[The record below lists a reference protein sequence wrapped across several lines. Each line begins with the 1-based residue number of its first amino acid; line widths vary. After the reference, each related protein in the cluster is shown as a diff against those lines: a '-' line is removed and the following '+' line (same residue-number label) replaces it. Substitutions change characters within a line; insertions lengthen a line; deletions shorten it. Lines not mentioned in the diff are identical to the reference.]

1 MTKENN
7 NFKPKIKIYHILL
20 LGALSS
26 TLLILNSNHVNN
38 LRAHKEYNQFNQK
51 YFKRKLDET
60 QAASTSE
67 KASDKVCKL
76 GSKELVNYYKTGN
89 LEEIGLKEGPIEC
102 KDKNEDYMKALIDIV
117 KSLVGNKDKEGDNDR
132 RYLNEAGEGN
142 EDTEEKGLT
151 DNLLAYGKHIIE
163 VGIFLVIGV
172 LSIPGWLMCVFCCC
186 GNCCCCCC
194 CKKPGCKKPCFIIS
208 FLMYALVVSVCI
220 YGLSK
225 SNHIFVGL
233 ADTECSLLK
242 FVDEILEG
250 ESKEELPKWAGVN
263 GIKGILTILQG
274 KMDTMNQAAVQSDF
288 DTQDRIINGDGTSTY
303 KGTKKEFLEKLSDLG
318 TDFYNGGIYNYYLL
332 NYNSGANSFANG
344 NYVLDMVKN
353 FGTYDSANEKG
364 NPENSLTDL
373 WITEFKEVDSQAS
386 SQMEN
391 TQSGF
396 DGVLGNAD
404 NIRSSLGEG
413 ITAIDD
419 IDGIFADIK
428 SQIFDLISDNSET
441 IDKYGRLGVKLI
453 FSVLGLMNIAI
464 AVVIFLYCFC
474 SGESCAKC
482 CCCHCL
488 LKIFA
493 HLLWNILALLMIIVI
508 LVGSLFTLIGKVGS
522 DGTSIISY
530 LVSEDNLGEDKDT
543 ILLKPAKKYL
553 IRCFNNGDGKIE
565 KAIFTDDK
573 LREFDKIKTAEQSLV
588 YAKGNFTTAKENL
601 PIYNNIVN
609 ELEKRQDLS
618 TDQLS
623 FFKIGGTQ
631 ADTLNLGS
639 LLRDINN
646 YAKNK
651 HEKWDFDCDSTS
663 ASQCTSTTPHDNEI
677 CYKPKDC
684 LPSHRYYLSSSAADE
699 IIKAKVQIVSDMKT
713 NVQNIANDSPDTNN
727 DNIPDTINS
736 FKDRLVV
743 VKEKYYHFIDSYT
756 TVLDIYIGKIR
767 EITSELNRYSG
778 VGGETFGFINCKFI
792 GKNVKVI
799 LNYLKDALGKDLYTV
814 GVCLVLSGCSIALSI
829 ISTILLIIIIN
840 TDIAQKK
847 TKPDDIP
854 VIPFVPK

>member
-1 MTKENN
+1 M
-7 NFKPKIKIYHILL
+7 KIYHILL

-38 LRAHKEYNQFNQK
+38 LRAQGKLDKEYNQLNQK
-51 YFKRKLDET
+51 YFKRKLDGTPET
-60 QAASTSE
+60 STSE

-89 LEEIGLKEGPIEC
+89 LEEIDLKEGPIEC
-102 KDKNEDYMKALIDIV
+102 EDKNEDYMKALIGII
-117 KSLVGNKDKEGDNDR
+117 KSLVGDKDKEGDDDR
-132 RYLNEAGEGN
+132 RYLTEAGEVNESN
-142 EDTEEKGLT
+142 EDKEEKGLT
-151 DNLLAYGKHIIE
+151 DNLLVYGKHIID
-163 VGIFLVIGV
+163 VGIFLVIGI
-172 LSIPGWLMCVFCCC
+172 LCIPGWLMCVFCCC

-194 CKKPGCKKPCFIIS
+194 CKKPRCKIPCFIIS
-208 FLMYALVVSVCI
+208 FVMYALVVSVCI

-274 KMDTMNQAAVQSDF
+274 KMDTMNQETVHNDF
-288 DTQDRIINGDGTSTY
+288 ENQDKIINGDGTPEN
-303 KGTKKEFLEKLSDLG
+303 KGKKKEFLEKLSDLG
-318 TDFYNGGIYNYYLL
+318 TTLYNNGNYKYLL
-332 NYNSGANSFANG
+332 NYNSGGNSFANG
-344 NYVLDMVKN
+344 NYVLDMIKN
-353 FGTYDSANEKG
+353 FGTYDSTNVKG
-364 NPENSLTDL
+364 LPENSLTDL

-386 SQMEN
+386 SEMQN
-391 TQSGF
+391 TESGF
-396 DGVLGNAD
+396 DGVLGNSD

-413 ITAIDD
+413 LTAIED

-464 AVVIFLYCFC
+464 AVVVFLYCFC
-474 SGESCAKC
+474 SGKSCAKC

-565 KAIFTDDK
+565 KALFTDDK

-588 YAKGNFTTAKENL
+588 FAKGNFTSARDNL
-601 PIYNNIVN
+601 PIYNNIVD
-609 ELEKRQDLS
+609 ELEKRKELS
-618 TDQLS
+618 TNQLS

-631 ADTLNLGS
+631 TDVLNLGS
-639 LLRDINN
+639 LLGDINN
-646 YAKNK
+646 YAKNQ
-651 HEKWDFDCDSTS
+651 HEKWDIDCDSSS
-663 ASQCTSTTPHDNEI
+663 ASQCLSITPHDNEI

-684 LPSHRYYLSSSAADE
+684 LPSQRYYLSSSADELIKDKAE
-699 IIKAKVQIVSDMKT
+699 IISDMKDK
-713 NVQNIANDSPDTNN
+713 VLIIANDSPDTNN

-736 FKDRLVV
+736 FKDGLVV

-799 LNYLKDALGKDLYTV
+799 LNYLKDVLGKDVYTV

-840 TDIAQKK
+840 SDISQKK
-847 TKPDDIP
+847 QNPDDIP

>member
-1 MTKENN
+1 M
-7 NFKPKIKIYHILL
+7 KIYHILL

-38 LRAHKEYNQFNQK
+38 LRAQGKLDKEYNQLNQK
-51 YFKRKLDET
+51 YFKRKLDGTPET
-60 QAASTSE
+60 STSE

-102 KDKNEDYMKALIDIV
+102 KDKNEDYMKALIGII
-117 KSLVGNKDKEGDNDR
+117 KSLVVDKDKEGDDDR
-132 RYLNEAGEGN
+132 RYLTEAEEVNESN
-142 EDTEEKGLT
+142 EDKEEKGLT
-151 DNLLAYGKHIIE
+151 DNLLVYGKHIID
-163 VGIFLVIGV
+163 VGIFLVIGI
-172 LSIPGWLMCVFCCC
+172 LCIPGWLMCVFCCC

-194 CKKPGCKKPCFIIS
+194 CKKPRCKIPCFIIS
-208 FLMYALVVSVCI
+208 FVMYALVVSVCI

-274 KMDTMNQAAVQSDF
+274 KMDTMNQETVHNDF
-288 DTQDRIINGDGTSTY
+288 ENQDKIINGDGTPEN
-303 KGTKKEFLEKLSDLG
+303 KGKKKEFLEKLSDLG
-318 TDFYNGGIYNYYLL
+318 TTLYNNGNYKYLL
-332 NYNSGANSFANG
+332 NYNSGGNSFANG
-344 NYVLDMVKN
+344 NYVLDMIKN
-353 FGTYDSANEKG
+353 FGTYDSTNVKG
-364 NPENSLTDL
+364 LPENSLTDL

-386 SQMEN
+386 SEMQN
-391 TQSGF
+391 TESGF
-396 DGVLGNAD
+396 DGVLGNSD

-413 ITAIDD
+413 LTAIED

-464 AVVIFLYCFC
+464 AVVVFLYCFC
-474 SGESCAKC
+474 SGKSCAKC

-565 KAIFTDDK
+565 KALFTDDK

-588 YAKGNFTTAKENL
+588 FAKGNFTSARDNL
-601 PIYNNIVN
+601 PIYNNIVD
-609 ELEKRQDLS
+609 ELEKRKELS
-618 TDQLS
+618 TNQLS

-631 ADTLNLGS
+631 TDVLNLGS
-639 LLRDINN
+639 LLGDINN
-646 YAKNK
+646 YAKNQ
-651 HEKWDFDCDSTS
+651 HEKWDIDCDSSS
-663 ASQCTSTTPHDNEI
+663 ASQCLSITPHDNEI

-684 LPSHRYYLSSSAADE
+684 LPSQRYYLSSSADELIKDKAE
-699 IIKAKVQIVSDMKT
+699 IISDMKDK
-713 NVQNIANDSPDTNN
+713 VLIIANDSPDTNN

-736 FKDRLVV
+736 FKDGLVV

-799 LNYLKDALGKDLYTV
+799 LNYLKDVLGKDVYTV

-840 TDIAQKK
+840 SDISLKK
-847 TKPDDIP
+847 QNPDNIP
-854 VIPFVPK
+854 VIPFVQK

>member
-1 MTKENN
+1 M
-7 NFKPKIKIYHILL
+7 KIYHILL

-38 LRAHKEYNQFNQK
+38 LRAQGKLDKEYNQLNQK
-51 YFKRKLDET
+51 YFKRKLDGTPET
-60 QAASTSE
+60 STSE

-102 KDKNEDYMKALIDIV
+102 KDKNEDYMKALIGII
-117 KSLVGNKDKEGDNDR
+117 KSLVVDKDKEGDDDR
-132 RYLNEAGEGN
+132 RYLTEAEEVNESN
-142 EDTEEKGLT
+142 EDKEEKGLT
-151 DNLLAYGKHIIE
+151 DNLLVYGKHIID
-163 VGIFLVIGV
+163 VGIFLVIGI
-172 LSIPGWLMCVFCCC
+172 LCIPGWLMCVFCCC

-194 CKKPGCKKPCFIIS
+194 CKKPRCKIPCFIIS
-208 FLMYALVVSVCI
+208 FVMYALVVSVCI

-274 KMDTMNQAAVQSDF
+274 KMDTMNQETVHNDF
-288 DTQDRIINGDGTSTY
+288 ENQDKIINGDGTPEN
-303 KGTKKEFLEKLSDLG
+303 KGKKKEFLEKLSDLG
-318 TDFYNGGIYNYYLL
+318 TTLYNNGNYKYLL
-332 NYNSGANSFANG
+332 NYNSGGNSFANG
-344 NYVLDMVKN
+344 NYVLDMIKN
-353 FGTYDSANEKG
+353 FGTYDSTNVKG
-364 NPENSLTDL
+364 LPENSLTDL

-386 SQMEN
+386 SEMQN
-391 TQSGF
+391 TESGF
-396 DGVLGNAD
+396 DGVLGNSD

-413 ITAIDD
+413 LTAIED

-464 AVVIFLYCFC
+464 AVVVFLYCFC
-474 SGESCAKC
+474 SGKSCAKC

-565 KAIFTDDK
+565 KALFTDDK

-588 YAKGNFTTAKENL
+588 FAKGNFTSARDNL
-601 PIYNNIVN
+601 PIYNNIVD
-609 ELEKRQDLS
+609 ELEKRKELS
-618 TDQLS
+618 TNQLS

-631 ADTLNLGS
+631 TDVLNLGS
-639 LLRDINN
+639 LLGDINN
-646 YAKNK
+646 YAKNQ
-651 HEKWDFDCDSTS
+651 HEKWDIDCDSSS
-663 ASQCTSTTPHDNEI
+663 ASQCLSITPHDNEI

-684 LPSHRYYLSSSAADE
+684 LPSQRYYLSSSADELIKDKAE
-699 IIKAKVQIVSDMKT
+699 IISDMKDK
-713 NVQNIANDSPDTNN
+713 VLIIANDSPDTNN

-736 FKDRLVV
+736 FKDGLVV

-799 LNYLKDALGKDLYTV
+799 VNYLKDVLGKDVYTV

-840 TDIAQKK
+840 SDISQKK
-847 TKPDDIP
+847 QNPDDIP

>member
-288 DTQDRIINGDGTSTY
+288 DTQDRIINGDGTSIN
-303 KGTKKEFLEKLSDLG
+303 KGTKKEFL
-318 TDFYNGGIYNYYLL
+318 
-332 NYNSGANSFANG
+332 
-344 NYVLDMVKN
+344 
-353 FGTYDSANEKG
+353 
-364 NPENSLTDL
+364 
-373 WITEFKEVDSQAS
+373 
-386 SQMEN
+386 
-391 TQSGF
+391 
-396 DGVLGNAD
+396 
-404 NIRSSLGEG
+404 
-413 ITAIDD
+413 
-419 IDGIFADIK
+419 
-428 SQIFDLISDNSET
+428 
-441 IDKYGRLGVKLI
+441 
-453 FSVLGLMNIAI
+453 
-464 AVVIFLYCFC
+464 
-474 SGESCAKC
+474 
-482 CCCHCL
+482 
-488 LKIFA
+488 
-493 HLLWNILALLMIIVI
+493 
-508 LVGSLFTLIGKVGS
+508 
-522 DGTSIISY
+522 
-530 LVSEDNLGEDKDT
+530 
-543 ILLKPAKKYL
+543 
-553 IRCFNNGDGKIE
+553 
-565 KAIFTDDK
+565 
-573 LREFDKIKTAEQSLV
+573 
-588 YAKGNFTTAKENL
+588 
-601 PIYNNIVN
+601 
-609 ELEKRQDLS
+609 
-618 TDQLS
+618 
-623 FFKIGGTQ
+623 
-631 ADTLNLGS
+631 
-639 LLRDINN
+639 
-646 YAKNK
+646 
-651 HEKWDFDCDSTS
+651 
-663 ASQCTSTTPHDNEI
+663 
-677 CYKPKDC
+677 
-684 LPSHRYYLSSSAADE
+684 
-699 IIKAKVQIVSDMKT
+699 
-713 NVQNIANDSPDTNN
+713 
-727 DNIPDTINS
+727 
-736 FKDRLVV
+736 
-743 VKEKYYHFIDSYT
+743 
-756 TVLDIYIGKIR
+756 
-767 EITSELNRYSG
+767 
-778 VGGETFGFINCKFI
+778 
-792 GKNVKVI
+792 
-799 LNYLKDALGKDLYTV
+799 
-814 GVCLVLSGCSIALSI
+814 
-829 ISTILLIIIIN
+829 
-840 TDIAQKK
+840 
-847 TKPDDIP
+847 
-854 VIPFVPK
+854 